1 MALMMRQLY
10 QALRAA
16 GAPDDEAAKAAEEV
30 AQYENRI
37 ANIGSRLAVLQWMIG
52 FNIALTV
59 AIAVKLF
66 VH

>member
-1 MALMMRQLY
+1 MMRQLY

-16 GAPDDEAAKAAEEV
+16 GAPDDEVAKAAEEV

-37 ANIGSRLAVLQWMIG
+37 ANIEARLAVLQWMVG

>member
-16 GAPDDEAAKAAEEV
+16 GAPDEEAAKAAEEV
-30 AQYENRI
+30 AGYENRL
-37 ANIGSRLAVLQWMIG
+37 ASLETRLAVLQWMIG
-52 FNIALTV
+52 FNIALSV